1 MELEALTL
9 PVGMG
14 GSGLTGMELEAL
26 MLPVGMGG
34 SGFTG
39 MELAAFTTVGTV
51 CGNEA

>member
-1 MELEALTL
+1 
-9 PVGMG
+9 
-14 GSGLTGMELEAL
+14 MELEAL